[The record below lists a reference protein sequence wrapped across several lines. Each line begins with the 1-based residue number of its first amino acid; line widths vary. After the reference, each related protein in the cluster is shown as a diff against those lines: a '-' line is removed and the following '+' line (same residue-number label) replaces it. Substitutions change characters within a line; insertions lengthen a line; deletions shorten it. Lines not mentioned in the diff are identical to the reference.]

1 MCRSGSLQR
10 LWFRIRRSDF
20 QPKAAQS
27 GPENALP
34 IAERGVE
41 TLLSGGVK
49 GGGCSCFLA
58 RPLPCQRHFGCGALR
73 CRGSCR
79 RIDHPT
85 PGDSILPSHLRHSA
99 GPLRNLNWS
108 WSPTSLHSTRVRWP
122 FNLCSKMPNWHLDP
136 IAARSSGRQRQP
148 ANWIELF
155 DQGVPHGL
163 PAILGKPRPSGRDI
177 ESGCT
182 ALDCLCRGDHQVLAL
197 DHRVCRV
204 PTGRGAR
211 IACAVRPARMGP
223 VAGTHRG
230 TL

>member
-1 MCRSGSLQR
+1 LLNDWWQLASRYSTSPARVWAPIRRGTGSMCRSGSLQR

-41 TLLSGGVK
+41 TLPSGGVK

-136 IAARSSGRQRQP
+136 IAARSSGRQRHRP
-148 ANWIELF
+148 IGKSSLIKEFRTVYRLSSESPVP
-155 DQGVPHGL
+155 QGG
-163 PAILGKPRPSGRDI
+163 
-177 ESGCT
+177 
-182 ALDCLCRGDHQVLAL
+182 
-197 DHRVCRV
+197 
-204 PTGRGAR
+204 
-211 IACAVRPARMGP
+211 M
-223 VAGTHRG
+223 
-230 TL
+230 